1 MFEAISTKYDIE
13 RQVKINKREVYIIFI
28 LFLFHM
34 KTVITWVLL
43 VGFGFVMWAGVGFK
57 VFQWVSG
64 DLVAEAWDNSYKQF
78 QQTYPGSKVQKQ
90 TDAMIEQKKQA
101 LVDEVKAKLSDYIMN
116 LIKGGSGVTVTVK

>member
-1 MFEAISTKYDIE
+1 
-13 RQVKINKREVYIIFI
+13 
-28 LFLFHM
+28 M

-43 VGFGFVMWAGVGFK
+43 VGFGFVMGAGVGFK
-57 VFQWVSG
+57 VFQGVSG